1 MTCKESKH
9 LKQIDGHL
17 KKVPMI
23 RLLFFLLTAAVSGCL
38 AACGAIDHKAG
49 VALSGPWPRAYR
61 DSGGWV
67 VDGLHVTGSPIAV
80 DIASYRLS
88 VSGNVQHPLS
98 LSYDEIR
105 EMPSVREQTTL
116 VCPGV
121 FVDKGVWTGVPLRD
135 ILSKAGLKDGSIRV
149 VFITMDER
157 YRSELPL
164 AKALSDGVLIAYE
177 FDGKTFDRRNGFPL
191 RLVVRNEPGYYWVKW
206 LGRIEV
212 IAELTTSETK

>member
-1 MTCKESKH
+1 MS
-9 LKQIDGHL
+9 
-17 KKVPMI
+17 
-23 RLLFFLLTAAVSGCL
+23 FFFVFPLVGTGCL
-38 AACGAIDHKAG
+38 PTGGAIHQGAG
-49 VALSGPWPRAYR
+49 MTSASPTPRTSR

-67 VDGLHVTGSPIAV
+67 VDGLHVTGRPIAV
-80 DIASYRLS
+80 DITSYRLT

-98 LSYDEIR
+98 LTYDEVR
-105 EMPSVREQTTL
+105 EMPSVQKQVTL

-121 FVDKGVWTGVPLRD
+121 FVDEGVWTGVPLRD
-135 ILSKAGLKDGSIRV
+135 ILTKAGLEDDSIRV
-149 VFITMDER
+149 VFISVDER

-191 RLVVRNEPGYYWVKW
+191 RLVAKNEPGYNWVKW

-212 IAELTTSETK
+212 IAEPATSETQ

>member
-1 MTCKESKH
+1 MR
-9 LKQIDGHL
+9 QNQRRMNDDL
-17 KKVPMI
+17 KK
-23 RLLFFLLTAAVSGCL
+23 FFKVCIFFFVFPLVGTGCL
-38 AACGAIDHKAG
+38 TTGGAMNQGAG
-49 VALSGPWPRAYR
+49 VTLASPMPRTYR

-67 VDGLHVTGSPIAV
+67 VDGLHVTGTPIPV
-80 DIASYRLS
+80 DITSYRLA

-98 LSYDEIR
+98 LTYDQVR
-105 EMPSVREQTTL
+105 EMPSVQKQVTL

-135 ILSKAGLKDGSIRV
+135 ILLKAGLEDDSVRV
-149 VFITMDER
+149 AFIGMDER

-164 AKALSDGVLIAYE
+164 TRALSDGVLIAYE

-191 RLVVRNEPGYYWVKW
+191 RLVAKNEPGYFWVKW

-212 IAELTTSETK
+212 IAELATSKTK